1 MYRGRRVCT
10 SIGCSGLC
18 NGVPHSLP
26 AHPSLFRYIL
36 TQCVY
41 MLSYC
46 SIMITKL
53 AFGGHTRLR
62 SCPLAK
68 IIPPVYSG
76 LPGPKAIPK
85 LDTPM
90 HLTAPTCIQSSWYFW
105 VMKTD
110 SLGGAYDGYFLFTG
124 IDLITKIKLLI
135 IPIVSSILSGL
146 INSFSCFGRYY
157 FVIFSS

>member
-1 MYRGRRVCT
+1 MYRGRRVRT
-10 SIGCSGLC
+10 SIGCSGLY

-26 AHPSLFRYIL
+26 AHPSLFHYIS
-36 TQCVY
+36 TQCMY

-68 IIPPVYSG
+68 IIPPDYSV
-76 LPGPKAIPK
+76 LPGPQAIPK

-90 HLTAPTCIQSSWYFW
+90 HLTAPTGIQSSWYLW

-110 SLGGAYDGYFLFTG
+110 SIGGMYDGYFLFTG
-124 IDLITKIKLLI
+124 IDLITKIKLLM
-135 IPIVSSILSGL
+135 IPIVSTILSGL